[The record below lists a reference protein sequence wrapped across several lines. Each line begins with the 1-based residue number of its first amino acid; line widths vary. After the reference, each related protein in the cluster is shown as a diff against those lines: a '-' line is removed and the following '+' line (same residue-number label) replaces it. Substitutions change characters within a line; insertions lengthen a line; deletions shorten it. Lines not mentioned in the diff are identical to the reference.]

1 MTPCCHAMLLYS
13 LFLKLMKV
21 ICLWMKMTCAMACN
35 QGVMHVGKTS
45 DKGLSEGTLLG
56 LLRLQLRLI
65 LPDQDMKIMISEVD
79 SWPKMPDQA
88 CKLITLIT
96 AHTFAYKPEVFL
108 PWAQS
113 FLSFKSQTNGWVCGQ
128 LPLSRTPRLTW
139 WVSPPLLDGL

>member
-1 MTPCCHAMLLYS
+1 
-13 LFLKLMKV
+13 
-21 ICLWMKMTCAMACN
+21 
-35 QGVMHVGKTS
+35 MHVGKTS

-65 LPDQDMKIMISEVD
+65 L
-79 SWPKMPDQA
+79 PDQA

-113 FLSFKSQTNGWVCGQ
+113 FLSFKSQTNG
-128 LPLSRTPRLTW
+128 
-139 WVSPPLLDGL
+139 